1 MIIAREKRNQNIVEY
16 LLYMYQVE
24 DLLRAAK
31 LDISIINNSI
41 VQRYDQP
48 EDIKLEILQWYEDH
62 IHLLKDESK
71 QNNGHLTYLE
81 NIANDLNEL
90 HLSLLSTNNDK
101 EYLNLYTRVIPSIK
115 ELKSKSRG
123 KNYHE
128 IKLCL
133 NGLYGYLLLKLRGE
147 NISKGTIESI
157 QDISKMM
164 AHLAN
169 KYHKIENG
177 KEEIL

>member
-24 DLLRAAK
+24 DLIRAAK
-31 LDISIINNSI
+31 LDISVINDAI
-41 VQRYDQP
+41 VQKYDQP

-62 IHLLKDESK
+62 INLLKDENK

-81 NIANDLNEL
+81 NLANDLNEL
-90 HLSLLSTNNDK
+90 HLKLLSTSDK
-101 EYLNLYTRVIPSIK
+101 KKYLELYTNAIPSLHA
-115 ELKSKSRG
+115 LKSRSKGR
-123 KNYHE
+123 NIHE

-147 NISKGTIESI
+147 NISPETSESI
-157 QDISKMM
+157 EDISKMM
-164 AHLAN
+164 AFLAN
-169 KYHKIENG
+169 KYHKIEAG